1 MRMETRQSLKGVPD
15 ENGFF
20 GRFGGQYAPE
30 MLIPALEEL
39 AVEYSRL
46 KNNKQFIGELNKL
59 YSTYAGRPTSLYFA
73 SHLTKYAGGAKIFLK
88 REDLVHGGA
97 HKLNNALGQALVAKH
112 LGKRRLIAETG
123 AGQHG
128 TATAMVGALFGF
140 KTDIY
145 MGEVDIKRQMP
156 NVKRMQLM
164 GAQVIPVTSGSRT
177 LKDAV
182 NEALRDWITTV
193 EDSHYLIGSA
203 VGPHPFPMMVR
214 DFQKVIGEEL
224 LEQTQTEIGKTPDV
238 VVACVGGGSN
248 AAGTFYPLI
257 DEDVELVGI
266 EAGGKGE
273 KLGENGASLT
283 HGKPGIIHGGFSYL
297 IQDEIGQIIPTHSIS
312 AGLDYPGVG
321 PEHAFWK
328 DIGRVKYIPVSDRE
342 AIEAFQLVSRLE
354 GIIPA
359 LESSHAIAYAI
370 KRAKKMNENESLVV
384 TLSGRGDKDL
394 DQALSLLEGNQ

>member
-1 MRMETRQSLKGVPD
+1 METIRSLKNVPD

-39 AVEYSRL
+39 SREYGIL
-46 KNNKQFIGELNKL
+46 KKKRKFKEDLNQL
-59 YSTYAGRPTSLYFA
+59 YENYGGRPTPLYFA
-73 SHLTKYAGGAKIFLK
+73 SRLTEHVGGAKIYFK

-112 LGKRRLIAETG
+112 IGKRRLIAETG

-140 KTDIY
+140 ETDIY
-145 MGEVDIKRQMP
+145 MGEVDIARQLP
-156 NVKRMQLM
+156 NVKRMKLM
-164 GAQVIPVTSGSRT
+164 GAHVIPVKSGSRS

-182 NEALRDWITTV
+182 NEALRDWISSV
-193 EDSHYLIGSA
+193 ETSHYLIGSV

-214 DFQKVIGEEL
+214 DFQKIIGEEL
-224 LEQTQTEIGKTPDV
+224 LHQFRTQLARDPDV

-257 DEDVELVGI
+257 DEKIELIGI
-266 EAGGKGE
+266 EAGGKGRNT
-273 KLGENGASLT
+273 GDNGASLT
-283 HGKPGIIHGGFSYL
+283 YGRPGIIHGGYSYL

-328 DIGRVKYIPVSDRE
+328 EIGRVSYRPISDE
-342 AIEAFQLVSRLE
+342 DAVTAFQLITRLE

-359 LESSHAIAYAI
+359 LESSHALAYAI
-370 KRAKKMNENESLVV
+370 RRAKKMKKNETIVV

-394 DQALSLLEGNQ
+394 DQILPLLEVR

>member
-1 MRMETRQSLKGVPD
+1 MESNQSLKNVPD
-15 ENGFF
+15 QKGFF
-20 GRFGGQYAPE
+20 GRFGGKYAPE
-30 MLIPALEEL
+30 MLMPALEEL
-39 AVEYSRL
+39 EEAYAQLR
-46 KNNKQFIGELNKL
+46 NNKMFMEELNML
-59 YSTYAGRPTSLYFA
+59 YETYAGRPTPLYFA
-73 SHLTKYAGGAKIFLK
+73 SRLTEYAGGAKIYLK

-112 LGKRRLIAETG
+112 LGKKRLIAETG

-128 TATAMVGALFGF
+128 TATAMVGALFGL

-145 MGEVDIKRQMP
+145 MGEVDIERQMP

-164 GAQVIPVTSGSRT
+164 GARVIPVSSGSRT

-182 NEALRDWITTV
+182 NEALRDWITSV
-193 EDSHYLIGSA
+193 ETSHYLIGSA

-224 LEQTQTEIGKTPDV
+224 LSQARSQIGDIPDV

-248 AAGTFYPLI
+248 AAGTFFPLV
-257 DEDVELVGI
+257 DEEIELIGI
-266 EAGGKGE
+266 EAGGKSE
-273 KLGENGASLT
+273 RLGDNGASLT

-328 DIGRVKYIPVSDRE
+328 EIGRVSYVPISDVE
-342 AIEAFQLVSRLE
+342 AVEAFRLVSRLE

-359 LESSHAIAYAI
+359 LESSHALAYGI
-370 KRAKKMNENESLVV
+370 KRASEMEKNEVLVI

-394 DQALSLLEGNQ
+394 DQVLSIIEEGKSI